1 MKQLSD
7 WLVALN
13 NNHHWA
19 FAALTVVVMTG
30 LGFAIGEAAGIGFR
44 RLGIRFNKTENKD

>member
-1 MKQLSD
+1 MKSLSD

-13 NNHHWA
+13 SNNHLA

-30 LGFAIGEAAGIGFR
+30 LGFVIGEAAGIGFR
-44 RLGIRFNKTENKD
+44 RLGIRFNKTEDKH